1 MEEIIALMGIPSAIL
16 GLIIWAFK
24 RSFDQ
29 KEKRH
34 LEQEKS
40 REALMLM
47 IVKSTREN
55 TKLCIAIAKAV
66 QRIPEAHCNGD
77 MTEALKQ
84 VEKANREEKE
94 FLLNHGVQHIFE

>member
-1 MEEIIALMGIPSAIL
+1 MEQIFALLGIPSAVF
-16 GLIIWAFK
+16 GLFIWVLK
-24 RSFDQ
+24 RYFD
-29 KEKRH
+29 KRERHH
-34 LEQEKS
+34 LEREKS
-40 REALMLM
+40 REELMLM

-77 MTEALKQ
+77 MSEALKQ

-94 FLLNHGVQHIFE
+94 FLINHGVQHIFE